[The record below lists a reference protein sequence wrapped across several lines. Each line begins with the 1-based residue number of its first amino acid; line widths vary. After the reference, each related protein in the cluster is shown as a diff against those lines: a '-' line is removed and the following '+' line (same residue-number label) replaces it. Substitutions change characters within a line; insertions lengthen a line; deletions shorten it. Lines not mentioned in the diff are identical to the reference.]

1 MIMQVTI
8 PTKVAKIVKIPVNPS
23 VELTAQV
30 QNNLTLGQIKNVN
43 INEAEQGDVLM
54 LVGTSWEA
62 QPLDGG
68 TFN

>member
-1 MIMQVTI
+1 MQVTI